1 MTRTMVDSTHR
12 PGTPAVLALMLVCT
26 PLLLSCG
33 GGGGS
38 SGSGGSTPPPD
49 SALSITTTA
58 LPNGW
63 GGHAYTATLSAS
75 GGTAPLS
82 WTLSSGALPA
92 GVALSASSGVISGTP
107 SAPADATPLTFTVK
121 DSYSVAQTK
130 SVNLTLSV
138 SPAAITVAATPAQAG
153 ITLTQPLSVSATTND
168 VAGVTWS
175 SSPAGGSFSSASAQS
190 GSAVTFSATTAGVYT
205 LTATSVTDAAQNGSS
220 TVGVTDL
227 GGVLTY
233 HDDLSR
239 DGLNAQE
246 YALTAANVNT
256 TSFGKLFSCTVNSA
270 IYAQPLWMANLTLG
284 GAQHNVVFV
293 ASVGDGLYAFDADAS
308 PCLQLWHVSLID
320 AAHGGVPGDTVTA
333 EVGIWGTPVI
343 DPITNILYV
352 ATKSMVAATN
362 MYYERVHAIDITTG
376 NEEPGSPIGVTASY
390 PTTSGTVAFAAGQ
403 QQNRAGLALVN
414 GTLYV
419 AFGSNGDVSPWNGWV
434 IGYTYS
440 GTGFTQTAV
449 LNATPNANGGGIWM
463 AGGAPAADNNGNL
476 YLITGNGTFD
486 ANSISAPNNDYGDCF
501 LQLHP
506 VSNAA
511 SVNVALT
518 ISSWFAPSDQM
529 ADDAD
534 DFDFGSGGTALVLN
548 LPSSGGAPQHLLVGG
563 GKDGTYYLVN
573 GDLMGGYGDS
583 FAQQKWGFGA
593 GLYSTGA
600 FFNNTLY
607 INQAGGAL
615 NAFTFDPTTNLFV
628 ETAAATTTSPVAG
641 FGWPGT
647 TPSVSVPGSNSANA
661 IVWAID
667 NTNFCFTPTAPACGP
682 SVLHAYSAG
691 TLTELWNSSLA
702 AANADAAGNAMKF
715 TVPTVANGKVYIGT
729 RGNSATYGVGGATI
743 PGELDVYGLK
753 P

>member
-1 MTRTMVDSTHR
+1 MVDSTRRH
-12 PGTPAVLALMLVCT
+12 GAPAVLALILVCT
-26 PLLLSCG
+26 SLLLSCG

-38 SGSGGSTPPPD
+38 SGSGGTTPPPD

-63 GGHAYTATLSAS
+63 DGHAYTATLSAS

-92 GVALSASSGVISGTP
+92 GLTLSASSGVISGTP

-121 DSYSVAQTK
+121 DSYSVAQSK

-138 SPAAITVAATPAQAG
+138 SAAAITVAATPAQAG
-153 ITLTQPLSVSATTND
+153 ITITQPLSVSATTND
-168 VAGVTWS
+168 VAGVSWS
-175 SSPAGGSFSSASAQS
+175 SSPAGGSFSSASSQS
-190 GSAVTFSATTAGVYT
+190 GSAVTFSATTAGAYT
-205 LTATSVTDAAQNGSS
+205 LTATSLTDAAQTSS
-220 TVGVTDL
+220 ATVGVTDL
-227 GGVLTY
+227 SGVFTY

-246 YALTAANVNT
+246 YALTPANVNT
-256 TSFGKLFSCTVNSA
+256 TSFGKLFSCTVDSA

-284 GAQHNVVFV
+284 GAKHNVVFV
-293 ASVGDGLYAFDADAS
+293 ASVADGLYAFDADTS

-320 AAHGGVPGDTVTA
+320 AAHGGLPGDTVAA

-343 DPITNILYV
+343 DPTTNILYV
-352 ATKSMVAATN
+352 ATKSQVVVGSTTT
-362 MYYERVHAIDITTG
+362 YYERVHAIDITTG
-376 NEEPGSPIGVTASY
+376 NEEPNSPIGVTASTTY
-390 PTTSGTVAFAAGQ
+390 PTTSGTIAFAPGQ

-419 AFGSNGDVSPWNGWV
+419 AFGSNADVSPWNGWV
-434 IGYTYS
+434 VGYTYN

-449 LNATPNANGGGIWM
+449 LNTTPNANGGGIWM
-463 AGGAPAADNNGNL
+463 SGGAPAADNNGNL

-486 ANSISAPNNDYGDCF
+486 ASSTSAPNNDYGDSF
-501 LQLHP
+501 LQLRP
-506 VSNAA
+506 VANA
-511 SVNVALT
+511 VNVNAALT
-518 ISSWFAPSDQM
+518 ISSWFTPSDQSS
-529 ADDAD
+529 DDSD
-534 DFDFGSGGTALVLN
+534 DLDFGSGGTALLLN
-548 LPSSGGAPQHLLVGG
+548 LPSTGGPPQHLLVGG
-563 GKDGTYYLVN
+563 GKDGTYYVVN

-583 FAQQKWGFGA
+583 FAVQKWGFGA
-593 GLYSTGA
+593 GLWSTGA

-607 INQAGGAL
+607 INQVGGPLTAY
-615 NAFTFDPTTNLFV
+615 TFQTTTNLFV
-628 ETAAATTTSPVAG
+628 ETAASTSAAPAAG

-647 TPSVSVPGSNSANA
+647 TPSVSVPGSNSADA

-667 NTNFCFTPTAPACGP
+667 NTNYCFGEAPACGP
-682 SVLHAYSAG
+682 SVLHAYPAAS
-691 TLTELWNSSLA
+691 LNTELWNSAMLST
-702 AANADAAGNAMKF
+702 DAAGNAMKF
-715 TVPTVANGKVYIGT
+715 TVPTVANGKVYLGT
-729 RGNSATYGVGGATI
+729 RGNSNNYGINGTI